1 MVVSEVMGMEK
12 IFLRYFIN
20 GKERRSKMMTWE
32 TATIK
37 NAERERYKGNQET
50 SREGGKGSEESVKK
64 SRCTG
69 YLVLCKLLH
78 NGLAKTTIRM
88 YYLTICRSGILKECS
103 KLVLTPDRLM
113 MLLPRYHLVL
123 QSLKAWIRL
132 KYMLPRQFTYV
143 AIVKKA
149 SASHLMNFF
158 IKERHNMSAKLP
170 GSGWS
175 KRAKEED
182 IASLWPSLRSHT
194 LSFLH
199 NPMSYTHQLHSVCVW
214 LWKAQDGSSWRTA
227 PLQGRWLSKEVSGL
241 QYKRKILFYMTTHHF
256 SIPDSLPTF
265 FNYTMNFLFFDL
277 LFILILST
285 KSSSIF
291 PLLPYLHSLSPSLLP
306 VQLVKKFLLVIQS
319 EKPLWSLSSLS
330 HPGISLIRH
339 LFTNSY

>member
-20 GKERRSKMMTWE
+20 GKERRSKMMTWK

-37 NAERERYKGNQET
+37 NAEREIHKGNQEA

-69 YLVLCKLLH
+69 YLVFCKQLH

-88 YYLTICRSGILKECS
+88 CYLTICRSGILKQCS
-103 KLVLTPDRLM
+103 RLVLTPDHLM
-113 MLLPRYHLVL
+113 MLLPWYHLGL

-132 KYMLPRQFTYV
+132 KDMLPRQFTYV
-143 AIVKKA
+143 TIVKKA
-149 SASHLMNFF
+149 SAFHLMNFF
-158 IKERHNMSAKLP
+158 IKERHNMAAKLP

-175 KRAKEED
+175 KKAKEEA

-199 NPMSYTHQLHSVCVW
+199 NPMSYTRQLHSVCVW
-214 LWKAQDGSSWRTA
+214 LWKTQMSQGGSSWRTA

-256 SIPDSLPTF
+256 SIPNSLPTF

-291 PLLPYLHSLSPSLLP
+291 PLLPYLHSLNPSLLP
-306 VQLVKKFLLVIQS
+306 VQLVKKFLLVI
-319 EKPLWSLSSLS
+319 
-330 HPGISLIRH
+330 
-339 LFTNSY
+339 